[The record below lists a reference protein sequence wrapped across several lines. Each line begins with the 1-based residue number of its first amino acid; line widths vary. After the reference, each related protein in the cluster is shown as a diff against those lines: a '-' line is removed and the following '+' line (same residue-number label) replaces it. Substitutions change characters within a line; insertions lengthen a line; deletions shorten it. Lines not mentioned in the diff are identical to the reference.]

1 MIGYKMLSAYIFA
14 LIWMVFTSCNLAYG
28 DVINWFEGEGIFPDE
43 VFSNATET
51 PFLSSMGIPLSVD
64 VTGMVT
70 DQEGE
75 PLIGVNIQIKG
86 TGTGT
91 ATDVDGRFV
100 LEDVDEN
107 AVLVVSYIGYE
118 TQEVT
123 LSGRS
128 ELHIV
133 LLSDSQLLE
142 EVVVTALGIQRKT
155 RNLGYS
161 VEQLTGSNIQE
172 AKEVNYLN
180 ALQGKMAGL
189 QIGGNSGSMGGSA
202 KVTIRGQSSI
212 SGDNNALFIIDGVP
226 LANMNLNSVGVT
238 GGQGTGGGGFDW
250 GNPAQLIN
258 SNDIAN
264 IAVLKGAAATAL
276 YGSRGQNG
284 VIYIT
289 TKTGEGA
296 GKLSVS
302 YDMNLNFENVSYLPE
317 FQNAYGGGGSQ
328 EFMKLYYNENPEG
341 FLPGGGTYDDG
352 DGRGPYDLIPDYGV
366 DESWG
371 PALDGRQVRHYWSWD
386 ADRNNPNFGIT
397 APWSPHPDNARKF
410 FETGVALSNNLSV
423 ASSGENGAIRFSLGH
438 IDQDFIYPN
447 SNLKRYFVGLN
458 TTYHFNDYL
467 SFSGGVNYIKD
478 GSIGRPGT
486 GFNGNNPMLFWV
498 MYGQRQVNDDY
509 FKNYQYP
516 DGSEQSWNRRAWNI
530 QRPAFTHSPYWVQY
544 RDYPTDENRRYFGN
558 VGLTLK
564 LSDVWSVD
572 SRIFSDDYRHL
583 DEQRMAKGFL
593 PGEYQK
599 RTLSN
604 TEINFQT
611 TVNYNRQFE
620 SQISLNGVAGGNI
633 QSIKSSQETGRTS
646 GGLQSEEVYVLQ
658 NSVLPAVVSASYQNR
673 QTNSL
678 FASLTLGFQEILYL
692 TVSGRNDWASTLYQT
707 GNYSYFYP
715 SVSGSFI
722 FSDLMESSPLLSFG
736 KLRLAYARVGNDAA
750 PYSVSQYYNYVTS
763 FGAYPLQTTPDFL
776 FNPDLKPELTSE
788 IETGLDL
795 RFFQDRLELN
805 FTFYNRNTVNQ
816 IWNINIP
823 SETGYR
829 QKIVNGGEIRNQ
841 GIELSLSHDL
851 IQTDQFQWH
860 SQINFS
866 RNRNK
871 VLNLNSTDGEVGG
884 LERFIIGTE
893 RRTRKVSMVAE
904 VGKSLGTMLGTDYIY
919 DANGHPIV
927 SENGVYAVTPTPVVI
942 GDVNPDFVGGFL
954 NTFTVGSIYLSALL
968 DFRKGGDFFS
978 YTNLYGNKS
987 GMFLATAENGIREN
1001 GIVVEGNKE
1010 DGSPNDISITAQTH
1024 FNANGGNRISKANLY
1039 DGSYIYLR
1047 ELRLGWNLPPTLSGR
1062 LGLERIRLTL
1072 TGRNLWLIHSNAPN
1086 VDPANITNS
1095 IGNQLGF
1102 EGGALPPVR
1111 TIGINLN
1118 VSL

>member
-1 MIGYKMLSAYIFA
+1 MISVQQCILTCLIICLTILS
-14 LIWMVFTSCNLAYG
+14 VSG
-28 DVINWFEGEGIFPDE
+28 K
-43 VFSNATET
+43 ATEEALSGWKT
-51 PFLSSMGIPLSVD
+51 VPDFLADHIEKVLPID
-64 VTGMVT
+64 VTGTVT
-70 DQEGE
+70 DQDGE
-75 PLIGVNIQIKG
+75 VLIGVNIQVQG
-86 TGTGT
+86 TETGTS
-91 ATDVDGRFV
+91 TDIDGRFT
-100 LEDVDEN
+100 LEGIDEN
-107 AVLVVSYIGYE
+107 AILVVSYIGYE
-118 TQEVT
+118 TQEVAV
-123 LSGRS
+123 SGQS
-128 ELHIV
+128 NLNIV
-133 LLSDSQLLE
+133 LVSDSELLE

-155 RNLGYS
+155 RDLGYS

-189 QIGGNSGSMGGSA
+189 EIGGNSGSMGGSA

-212 SGDNNALFIIDGVP
+212 SGNNNALFIVDGVP
-226 LANMNLNSVGVT
+226 LANMNLNSVGTT

-258 SNDIAN
+258 SNDISN

-317 FQNAYGGGGSQ
+317 FQNSYGGGGSQ
-328 EFMKLYYNENPEG
+328 QFMKLYYNEHPEG
-341 FLPGGGTYDDG
+341 FLPGGGTYDDN
-352 DGRGPYDLIPDYGV
+352 DGKGPYDLVPDYGV

-371 PALDGRQVRHYWSWD
+371 PALDGREVRHYWSWD
-386 ADRNNPNFGIT
+386 ADRNNPNFGLT
-397 APWSPHPDNARKF
+397 APWAPHPDNAEKF
-410 FETGVALSNNLSV
+410 FETGVALSNNLSI
-423 ASSGENGAIRFSLGH
+423 ASSGEKGSIRFSLGH
-438 IDQDFIYPN
+438 IDQNFIYPN
-447 SNLKRYFVGLN
+447 SELKRYFVGLN
-458 TTYHFNDYL
+458 TSYHFNDYL
-467 SFSGGVNYIKD
+467 SFSGGINYVKD
-478 GSIGRPGT
+478 GSQGRPGT

-544 RDYPTDENRRYFGN
+544 KDFPTDENRRYFGN

-564 LSDVWSVD
+564 FSDAWSLD
-572 SRIFSDDYRHL
+572 TRIFSDDYTHL
-583 DEQRMAKGFL
+583 DEQRMAKGFFTGGYIRRSL
-593 PGEYQK
+593 NY
-599 RTLSN
+599 N
-604 TEINFQT
+604 EINYQT
-611 TVNYNRQFE
+611 TLNYVKNFD
-620 SQISLNGVAGGNI
+620 SDISLNGVAGGNI
-633 QSIKSSQETGRTS
+633 LSIKSSQDNGSTS
-646 GGLQSEEVYVLQ
+646 GGLQSEGVYVLQ
-658 NSVLPAVVSASYQNR
+658 NSVLPAVVSSSFQNK

-678 FASLTLGFQEILYL
+678 FASLTMGYQDILYL
-692 TVSGRNDWASTLYQT
+692 TVSGRNDWASTLFQT

-722 FSDLMESSPLLSFG
+722 FSDLISSPSFLTFG
-736 KLRLAYARVGNDAA
+736 KLRLSFAQVGNDAD
-750 PYSVSQYYNYVTS
+750 PYAVSQYYNYVTS
-763 FGAYPLQTTPDFL
+763 FGSYPLQTTPDFL
-776 FNPDLKPELTSE
+776 FNPDLKPELTTE
-788 IETGLDL
+788 VETGLDL
-795 RFFQDRLELN
+795 RFLKDRLGLN
-805 FTFYNRNTVNQ
+805 VTYYNRNTINQ

-829 QKIVNGGEIRNQ
+829 QKVVNGGEIQNQ
-841 GIELSLSHDL
+841 GVELSLSFDVF
-851 IQTDQFQWH
+851 QTDNFQWR
-860 SQINFS
+860 SQVNFS

-871 VLNLNSTDGEVGG
+871 VLNLNSTSDEVGG
-884 LERFIIGTE
+884 LDRFIIGTE

-904 VGKSLGTMLGTDYIY
+904 VGMSLGTMMGTDYIY
-919 DANGHPIV
+919 DANGNPIV

-942 GDVNPDFVGGFL
+942 GDVNPDYIGGFL
-954 NTFTVGSIYLSALL
+954 NTFTFKNIYLSGLL
-968 DFRKGGDFFS
+968 DFKKGGDFFS
-978 YTNLYGNKS
+978 YTNLYGDKS
-987 GMFLATAENGIREN
+987 GMFQATVENGIREN
-1001 GIVVEGNKE
+1001 GIIVEGNKE
-1010 DGSPNDISITAQTH
+1010 DGSPNDVSITAQTH

-1047 ELRLGWNLPPTLSGR
+1047 ELRLGYNMPKMISGK
-1062 LGLERIRLTL
+1062 LGLENIRLTL
-1072 TGRNLWLIHSNAPN
+1072 TGRNLWLIKSNAPN

-1118 VSL
+1118 VTL

>member
-1 MIGYKMLSAYIFA
+1 MIPVQQCISTCLMICLTILS
-14 LIWMVFTSCNLAYG
+14 VSG
-28 DVINWFEGEGIFPDE
+28 K
-43 VFSNATET
+43 ATEEALSGWKT
-51 PFLSSMGIPLSVD
+51 VPDFLADHIEKVLPID
-64 VTGMVT
+64 VTGTVT
-70 DQEGE
+70 DQDGE
-75 PLIGVNIQIKG
+75 VLIGVNIQVQG
-86 TGTGT
+86 TETGTS
-91 ATDVDGRFV
+91 TDIDGRFT
-100 LEDVDEN
+100 LEGIDEN
-107 AVLVVSYIGYE
+107 AILVVSYIGYE
-118 TQEVT
+118 TQEVAV
-123 LSGRS
+123 SGQS
-128 ELHIV
+128 NLNIV
-133 LLSDSQLLE
+133 LVSDSELLE

-155 RNLGYS
+155 RDLGYS

-189 QIGGNSGSMGGSA
+189 EIGGNSGSMGGSA

-212 SGDNNALFIIDGVP
+212 SGNNNALFIVDGVP
-226 LANMNLNSVGVT
+226 LANMNLNSVGTT

-258 SNDIAN
+258 SNDISN

-317 FQNAYGGGGSQ
+317 FQNSYGGGGSQ
-328 EFMKLYYNENPEG
+328 QFMKLYYNEHPEG
-341 FLPGGGTYDDG
+341 FLPGGGTYDDN
-352 DGRGPYDLIPDYGV
+352 DGKGPYDLVPDYGV

-371 PALDGRQVRHYWSWD
+371 PALDGREVRHYWSWD
-386 ADRNNPNFGIT
+386 ADRNNPNFGLT
-397 APWSPHPDNARKF
+397 APWAPHPDNAEKF
-410 FETGVALSNNLSV
+410 FETGVALSNNLSI
-423 ASSGENGAIRFSLGH
+423 ASSGEKGSIRFSLGH
-438 IDQDFIYPN
+438 IDQNFIYPN
-447 SNLKRYFVGLN
+447 SELKRYFVGLN
-458 TTYHFNDYL
+458 TSYHFNDYL
-467 SFSGGVNYIKD
+467 SFSGGINYVKD
-478 GSIGRPGT
+478 GSQGRPGT

-544 RDYPTDENRRYFGN
+544 KDFPTDENRRYFGN

-564 LSDVWSVD
+564 FSDAWSLD
-572 SRIFSDDYRHL
+572 TRIFSDDYTHL
-583 DEQRMAKGFL
+583 DEQRMAKGFFTGGYIRRSL
-593 PGEYQK
+593 NY
-599 RTLSN
+599 N
-604 TEINFQT
+604 EINYQT
-611 TVNYNRQFE
+611 TLNYVKNFD
-620 SQISLNGVAGGNI
+620 SDISLNGVAGGNI
-633 QSIKSSQETGRTS
+633 LSIKSSQDNGSTS
-646 GGLQSEEVYVLQ
+646 GGLQSEGVYVLQ
-658 NSVLPAVVSASYQNR
+658 NSVLPAVVSSSFQNK

-678 FASLTLGFQEILYL
+678 FASLTMGYQDILYL
-692 TVSGRNDWASTLYQT
+692 TVSGRNDWASTLFQT

-722 FSDLMESSPLLSFG
+722 FSDLISSPSFLTFG
-736 KLRLAYARVGNDAA
+736 KLRLSFAQVGNDAD
-750 PYSVSQYYNYVTS
+750 PYAVSQYYNYVTS
-763 FGAYPLQTTPDFL
+763 FGSYPLQTTPDFL
-776 FNPDLKPELTSE
+776 FNPDLKPELTTE
-788 IETGLDL
+788 VETGLDL
-795 RFFQDRLELN
+795 RFLKDRLGLN
-805 FTFYNRNTVNQ
+805 VTYYNRNTINQ

-829 QKIVNGGEIRNQ
+829 QKVVNGGEIQNQ
-841 GIELSLSHDL
+841 GVELSLSFDVF
-851 IQTDQFQWH
+851 QTDNFQWR
-860 SQINFS
+860 SQVNFS

-871 VLNLNSTDGEVGG
+871 VLNLNSTSDEVGG
-884 LERFIIGTE
+884 LDRFIIGTE

-904 VGKSLGTMLGTDYIY
+904 VGMSLGTMMGTDYIY
-919 DANGHPIV
+919 DANGNPIV

-942 GDVNPDFVGGFL
+942 GDVNPDYIGGFL
-954 NTFTVGSIYLSALL
+954 NTFTFKNIYLSGLL
-968 DFRKGGDFFS
+968 DFKKGGDFFS
-978 YTNLYGNKS
+978 YTNLYGDKS
-987 GMFLATAENGIREN
+987 GMFQATVENGIREN
-1001 GIVVEGNKE
+1001 GIIVEGNKE
-1010 DGSPNDISITAQTH
+1010 DGSPNDVSITAQTH

-1047 ELRLGWNLPPTLSGR
+1047 ELRLGYNMPKMISGK
-1062 LGLERIRLTL
+1062 LGLENIRLTL
-1072 TGRNLWLIHSNAPN
+1072 TGRNLWLIKSNAPN

-1118 VSL
+1118 VTL